1 MKKLKEIR
9 LMIEIA
15 QQGWAEIDGE
25 IQRLNSSDTGSLSVK
40 KEGLKNLLEEIRKN
54 LENWLLIWNNS
65 ILKKIS
71 INFLEK
77 ILIISENLRKTYVF
91 PGYVESFFI
100 ADTIEMAKR

>member
-1 MKKLKEIR
+1 MKRLKDIR

-15 QQGWAEIDGE
+15 QQGWAEIEGE
-25 IQRLNSSDTGSLSVK
+25 MQRLHASDTGKLCVK

-54 LENWLLIWNNS
+54 LEAWLLKWNS
-65 ILKKIS
+65 TILKRGCV
-71 INFLEK
+71 NFLEK
-77 ILIISENLRKTYVF
+77 ILIISEDLRGTYVF